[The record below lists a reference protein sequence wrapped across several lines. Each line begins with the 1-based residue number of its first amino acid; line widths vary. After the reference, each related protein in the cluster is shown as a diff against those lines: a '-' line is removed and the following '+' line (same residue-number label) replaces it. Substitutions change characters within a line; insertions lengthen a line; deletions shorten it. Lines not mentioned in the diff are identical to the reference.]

1 MPFPS
6 LADLDAG
13 DVPGDG
19 FPTVDEVRDDLAALC
34 HVYPERISASV
45 IGRSRLGEPID
56 LFTIAGGARTVVVAA
71 GVHPNEPIG
80 FRTVQHLVRLLL
92 AQPDTYGFGATW
104 HIVPCADPDGTRLN
118 EGWFAP
124 PLRRDDYY
132 RGFYRP
138 APVEQVEWSFPF
150 SYRGFGFDAPIPET
164 SALMSLFDRVSP
176 DVFVG
181 LHNGEFGGVYFYT
194 NEPDPL
200 LARELSAIPEEFG
213 LPLDV
218 GEPEIAGLETL
229 ADAVF
234 RAPLTREL
242 IDRHLALE
250 LGGEPHAGGAG
261 TADYLERHGTT
272 TMIAELPYW
281 IHADAADTA
290 HADVSY
296 REVLAAK
303 ADALDELHA
312 LMTGILDTVHCRMT
326 IDSPFLRASEAFA
339 PAMGAVAAAERARSA
354 TAETDRPATVAE
366 VFGNA
371 EVARTFA
378 LRFGGILR
386 RALDAEVRAGTAAP
400 EVRAALA
407 TLTVRWERWLADDPH
422 VDLEPVPVNALVG
435 VQLAALFATVR
446 RRVAGSA
453 A

>member
-6 LADLDAG
+6 LADLDAS

-19 FPTVDEVRDDLAALC
+19 FPTVDEMRRDLAGLC
-34 HVYPERISASV
+34 RAHPDRMAASV

-56 LFTIAGGARTVVVAA
+56 MFTIAGGPRSVVVAA

-80 FRTVQHLVRLLL
+80 FRTIQHIARLLIDR
-92 AQPDTYGFGATW
+92 PDVYGFGATW
-104 HIVPCADPDGTRLN
+104 HLVACIDPDGTRLN
-118 EGWFAP
+118 EGWFPA

-138 APVEQVEWSFPF
+138 APGEQVEWSFP
-150 SYRGFGFDAPIPET
+150 YAHRGFGFDAPIPET
-164 SALMSLFDRVSP
+164 SALMELFDRVRP

-194 NEPDPL
+194 NDSDSA
-200 LARELSAIPEEFG
+200 LARELSAIPAEYG

-218 GEPEIAGLETL
+218 GEPEMPGLAQL

-234 RAPLTREL
+234 RAPLTREQ
-242 IDRHLALE
+242 IDRRLALG
-250 LGGEPHAGGAG
+250 LADEPHAGGAG
-261 TADYLERHGTT
+261 TADYLERYGTT

-281 IHADAADTA
+281 IHPDAADTTDA
-290 HADVSY
+290 AISY
-296 REVLAAK
+296 RDVLAAK
-303 ADALDELHA
+303 ADAVHELHEV
-312 LMTGILDTVHCRMT
+312 MTGILDAVRGELT

-339 PAMGAVAAAERARSA
+339 PGMGAVAAAERARIA
-354 TAETDRPATVAE
+354 TAETDRAATVAE

-371 EVARTFA
+371 QVVRTFQ

-386 RALDAEVRAGTAAP
+386 RALDAEVHAGTATPA
-400 EVRAALA
+400 VRAALA
-407 TLTVRWERWLADDPH
+407 ALTARWEGWLAADPH
-422 VDLEPVPVNALVG
+422 ADLAPAPLNALVG

-446 RRVAGSA
+446 RRVVRSA
-453 A
+453 E